1 MVTSVL
7 SARLVAHLGNVRS
20 MEASD
25 IDTVLARSHAALHA
39 IANGDPG
46 VFQALF
52 SDTDDVILGNPFGP
66 FAKGRTNV
74 EATLARAA
82 ANYREGNFSSIELI
96 AQHVSDTLACFV
108 EVERL
113 RAKVGG
119 STEPVDVAVRATS
132 VFRREHGAW
141 KLVHRHA
148 DPITT
153 QRPAESVIS
162 R

>member
-1 MVTSVL
+1 ML
-7 SARLVAHLGNVRS
+7 
-20 MEASD
+20 
-25 IDTVLARSHAALHA
+25 
-39 IANGDPG
+39 
-46 VFQALF
+46 
-52 SDTDDVILGNPFGP
+52 FGP
-66 FAKGRTNV
+66 FAKGRKNV

-82 ANYREGNFSSIELI
+82 ANDREDQFSPFELI

-113 RAKVGG
+113 RVKVGG
-119 STEPVDVAVRATS
+119 GAEFVDVSVRTTS

-153 QRPAESVIS
+153 PRPAESVIS

>member
-1 MVTSVL
+1 MD
-7 SARLVAHLGNVRS
+7 
-20 MEASD
+20 ASD
-25 IDTVLARSHAALHA
+25 LDTALEQSHAALHA

-46 VFQALF
+46 LFQALF
-52 SDTDDVILGNPFGP
+52 SDADDVTLGNPFGP
-66 FAKGRTNV
+66 FAKGRKNV

-96 AQHVSDTLACFV
+96 AQHASDALACFV

-113 RAKVGG
+113 RVKVGG
-119 STEPVDVAVRATS
+119 GTDLVDVSVRATS

-148 DPITT
+148 DPITSP
-153 QRPAESVIS
+153 RPAESVIS

>member
-1 MVTSVL
+1 
-7 SARLVAHLGNVRS
+7 
-20 MEASD
+20 MEASE
-25 IDTVLARSHAALHA
+25 IEAVLERSHAALHG
-39 IANGDPG
+39 IANGDPSL
-46 VFQALF
+46 FQALF
-52 SDTDDVILGNPFGP
+52 SDADDVTLGNPFGP
-66 FAKGRTNV
+66 FAKGRKNV

-82 ANYREGNFSSIELI
+82 ANYREGKCSPFELI

-108 EVERL
+108 EVERV

-119 STEPVDVAVRATS
+119 GTEFVDVSIRATS

-153 QRPAESVIS
+153 PRPAESVIS

>member
-1 MVTSVL
+1 
-7 SARLVAHLGNVRS
+7 

-25 IDTVLARSHAALHA
+25 LDTVLERSHAALHG
-39 IANGDPG
+39 IANGDPRL
-46 VFQALF
+46 FQALF
-52 SDTDDVILGNPFGP
+52 SSADDVTLGNPFGP
-66 FAKGRTNV
+66 FAKGRKNV

-82 ANYREGNFSSIELI
+82 ANYREGNFSSIEPI

-113 RAKVGG
+113 RAKVSGG
-119 STEPVDVAVRATS
+119 TELVDVAVRATS

-153 QRPAESVIS
+153 PRPAVSVIS
-162 R
+162 Q